1 MEIQNIL
8 DRKFWCKENLFS
20 ILIAITLGVIFD
32 LLKIWDTAYAYFL
45 IGLIFIYQIFI
56 TYLTYKTK
64 NEICSIFDSNVWY
77 ISLYNID
84 IQDLKTFLKSNI
96 AFCIFVF
103 GTIIIDLILL
113 VLNID
118 LFNTMYIIFSVFSTS
133 YLLDQIAIKN
143 ILKK

>member
-1 MEIQNIL
+1 MEIKDIL

-32 LLKIWDTAYAYFL
+32 VLKVWNTVYAYYI
-45 IGLIFIYQIFI
+45 IGLVFVYQIFV

-64 NEICSIFDSNVWY
+64 DKICSIIDKNVWC
-77 ISLYNID
+77 IPLYNID
-84 IQDLKTFLKSNI
+84 IQDLKFYLKSNI
-96 AFCIFVF
+96 AFCFFVF

-113 VLNID
+113 KLDID

>member
-8 DRKFWCKENLFS
+8 NRKFWCKENLIS

-45 IGLIFIYQIFI
+45 ISLIFVYQIFI

-64 NEICSIFDSNVWY
+64 NEICSIIDNNVWY

-84 IQDLKTFLKSNI
+84 IQDLKIFLKSNI
-96 AFCIFVF
+96 TFCIFVF

-113 VLNID
+113 ILNID
-118 LFNTMYIIFSVFSTS
+118 LFFITDF
-133 YLLDQIAIKN
+133 
-143 ILKK
+143 

>member
-8 DRKFWCKENLFS
+8 DRKFWCKENLIS
-20 ILIAITLGVIFD
+20 ILIAITLGVIFN
-32 LLKIWDTAYAYFL
+32 LLKIWDTAYTYFL
-45 IGLIFIYQIFI
+45 IGLIFVYQIFI

-64 NEICSIFDSNVWY
+64 NEICSIIDSNVWY

-84 IQDLKTFLKSNI
+84 IQDLRIFLKSNI

-113 VLNID
+113 ILNID

-143 ILKK
+143 MLKK